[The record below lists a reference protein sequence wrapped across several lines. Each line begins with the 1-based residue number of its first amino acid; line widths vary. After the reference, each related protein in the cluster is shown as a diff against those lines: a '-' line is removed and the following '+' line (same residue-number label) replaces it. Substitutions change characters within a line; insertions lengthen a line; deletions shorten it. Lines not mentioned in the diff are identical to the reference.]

1 MPFFMNE
8 DRAAVLEV
16 AREFVE
22 KECKPLVR
30 EIDASDRFPIEL
42 FRKAGELGLIGI
54 GIPEELGGSGMD
66 LTTLCLVAEEISKV
80 LPALGQIIMSHTGL
94 SLMALGMVQD
104 EEIKKKWL
112 PDAAQGRAV
121 GVCCLTEPCGNSD
134 MTGWTTTAVKD
145 GDEWVIN
152 GGKIFCT
159 NVGAAD
165 YYIVSAKTDE
175 FNLAQGY
182 GATGF
187 FVPKGTPGVTVGH
200 IEDKIGWRG
209 SSTGSI
215 YFNDVRVPDKWRVG
229 PEHYQLAVW
238 DSKPEL
244 IAEGACALG
253 IAEAAYE
260 TVKAFAKQ
268 RLLPNGI
275 PYYYA
280 HQTMRTRIT
289 EMRMKIEAMRGMV
302 YMYAAMA
309 DSSEPIGPEFMLI
322 KPYTASVAQEIC
334 STAIDL
340 HGGIGCCRDYNIERY
355 WREAKIC
362 MIGGGQYDMQI
373 DSVGMMS

>member
-8 DRAAVLEV
+8 DREAVVEV
-16 AREFVE
+16 AREFAQ
-22 KECKPLVR
+22 KECAPLVR
-30 EIDASDRFPIEL
+30 EIEETDRFPLEL
-42 FRKAGELGLIGI
+42 FRRAGELGLVGLT
-54 GIPEELGGSGMD
+54 IPEELGGSGMD

-80 LPALGQIIMSHTGL
+80 LPALGQIMMSHTGL
-94 SLMALGMVQD
+94 SLMALQQIQD
-104 EEIKKKWL
+104 KEVMKEWL
-112 PDAAQGRAV
+112 PKAAQGQAI

-134 MTGWTTTAVKD
+134 MSGWKTTAVKD

-175 FNLAQGY
+175 FDFPMLY

-215 YFNDVRVPDKWRVG
+215 YFNEVRVPDAWRIG
-229 PEHYQLAVW
+229 PEHLQLTCW
-238 DSKPEL
+238 DSRPEL
-244 IAEGACALG
+244 IAEGACGLG

-260 TVKAFAKQ
+260 ATLKFAKE
-268 RLLPNGI
+268 RLLPNGV
-275 PYYYA
+275 PFYYA

-289 EMRMKIEAMRGMV
+289 EMKMKIEAMRGFV
-302 YMYAAMA
+302 YMFADMA
-309 DSSEPIGPEFMLI
+309 DRGENVVPDFMLI

-334 STAIDL
+334 SVAIDL
-340 HGGIGCCRDYNIERY
+340 HGGIGVCRDYDIERY
-355 WREAKIC
+355 WREAKIM
-362 MIGGGQYDMQI
+362 MIGGGQYDMNI
-373 DSVGMMS
+373 DRASLMT